1 MLLWEK
7 EVIQP
12 SFQLQGR
19 NTLSVGWKRNSTGP
33 NGRETV
39 KNSRVGIQFSS
50 VKYLDTLCQH
60 PIFILIHLLYMSLS
74 KKLQLENTT
83 EIIKNQPKVPL

>member
-1 MLLWEK
+1 MREKASIFQSAIRLGGGKGVLLWEK

-50 VKYLDTLCQH
+50 VKYLDT
-60 PIFILIHLLYMSLS
+60 
-74 KKLQLENTT
+74 
-83 EIIKNQPKVPL
+83 

>member
-50 VKYLDTLCQH
+50 VKYLDT
-60 PIFILIHLLYMSLS
+60 
-74 KKLQLENTT
+74 
-83 EIIKNQPKVPL
+83 